1 MALTKIG
8 ATLGGSADVIQV
20 TQNSHGLTLG
30 YPVKMT
36 ASGYAHATA
45 DSAANAEVVGIIIA
59 TTTNTLTIA
68 LGGRITVDGC
78 VPNVTAGTVLFLQV
92 SAGLLAATEPSSAG
106 QISKPM
112 AVVTVANSEMI
123 MVQQRGE
130 VISTGAAT
138 IADDAVTT
146 AKILNANVTTAKI
159 ADANVT
165 LAKIANQAANTVLV
179 RDANSSGVVSAK
191 AVADTQILIGD
202 GTGFT
207 AAALSGDVTMANTG
221 AVTIATDAV
230 DIAMLSATGTASSST
245 FLRGDNAWAAAGGGA
260 LTFVGKA
267 TASNS
272 STLGITGID
281 GTYENYLI
289 LGSDLVP
296 ASDHRQFQLQ
306 FGDSSGI
313 DTGASDYEYH
323 LQEIGSSTTG
333 YSGRVED
340 NAVFIELGNKVGN
353 ASGEGLGFALWLNM
367 PGNGTMFATVHGT
380 HVEWTKDGALVGG
393 TVVGARKTTVIS
405 LTQIQLKLNAGNI
418 ATGELTVYGVKNA

>member
-1 MALTKIG
+1 MPTAITHDPVFTTPVSSTNTAVVRWSGTAGSVLQNSGVLIDGSNNITGIGTIASGAITSSGAIIGTQVDILAAGDLRLQDSTGGQYVALEAAGTTTSHTLTLP
-8 ATLGGSADVIQV
+8 ATQGSA
-20 TQNSHGLTLG
+20 
-30 YPVKMT
+30 
-36 ASGYAHATA
+36 
-45 DSAANAEVVGIIIA
+45 
-59 TTTNTLTIA
+59 
-68 LGGRITVDGC
+68 
-78 VPNVTAGTVLFLQV
+78 
-92 SAGLLAATEPSSAG
+92 
-106 QISKPM
+106 
-112 AVVTVANSEMI
+112 
-123 MVQQRGE
+123 
-130 VISTGAAT
+130 
-138 IADDAVTT
+138 
-146 AKILNANVTTAKI
+146 
-159 ADANVT
+159 
-165 LAKIANQAANTVLV
+165 
-179 RDANSSGVVSAK
+179 
-191 AVADTQILIGD
+191 
-202 GTGFT
+202 
-207 AAALSGDVTMANTG
+207 
-221 AVTIATDAV
+221 
-230 DIAMLSATGTASSST
+230 ST
-245 FLRGDNAWAAAGGGA
+245 FLQNNGSGALSWAAAGGGA